1 MLQVHSLLW
10 HYLWLAPN
18 VLGLTL
24 ALCLWRGE
32 VRKRHPLF
40 IWYLIFVAL
49 EQFCLYWMDVSPR
62 FSALSWWVAFWVG
75 MILEGLLKFAVI
87 AELLK
92 QLLLSWPSIA
102 KLGRTVVTVVG
113 VVLVLAAGVVA
124 AYAAPDR
131 AHWLASGAHVV
142 LQTIYIAQAG
152 LIVSIFALAAFFR
165 VPWERTSFG
174 IAVGYAVVWCQHL
187 AIWSLIAGGV
197 VRYRDWLDFAN
208 MATYHVAVLIWFG
221 YLLVP
226 AKSWEFLKRP
236 KPVSFS
242 ISPAPAISSREELD
256 LWNRELERLLQ

>member
-1 MLQVHSLLW
+1 MLQAHSLLW

-18 VLGLTL
+18 VLGLIL
-24 ALCLWRGE
+24 ALCLWPGE

-40 IWYLIFVAL
+40 VSYLVFVSL

-62 FSALSWWVAFWVG
+62 FSPLTWWLTFWAG

-92 QLLLSWPSIA
+92 QLLRTWPSIA
-102 KLGRTVVTVVG
+102 KLCRTVVTGVG
-113 VVLVLAAGVVA
+113 VVLVLAAAVVA

-131 AHWLASGAHVV
+131 DHRLVSGAHVL

-152 LIVSIFALAAFFR
+152 LIVSIFALAAYFR
-165 VPWERTSFG
+165 LPWERTSFG

-187 AIWSLIAGGV
+187 AILSLVAGGV
-197 VRYRDWLDFAN
+197 VRYRVWLDFAN
-208 MATYHVAVLIWFG
+208 MATYHAAVLIWFG

-226 AKSWEFLKRP
+226 EKSWEFRKRP
-236 KPVSFS
+236 KPVSLAAS
-242 ISPAPAISSREELD
+242 TAVASREELD

>member
-1 MLQVHSLLW
+1 MLQVHSPLW

-18 VLGLTL
+18 VLGLIL
-24 ALCLWRGE
+24 ALCLWQGE
-32 VRKRHPLF
+32 TRKRHPLF
-40 IWYLIFVAL
+40 VCYLIFVAF

-75 MILEGLLKFAVI
+75 MILEGLLKFGVI

-92 QLLLSWPSIA
+92 QLLRTWPSIA
-102 KLGRTVVTVVG
+102 KLGRTVVTMVG

-152 LIVSIFALAAFFR
+152 LIVSIFALAAYFR
-165 VPWERTSFG
+165 LPWERISFG

-187 AIWSLIAGGV
+187 AIWSLIAGGL
-197 VRYRDWLDFAN
+197 VRNRDWLDFAN

-226 AKSWEFLKRP
+226 EEVWGLRKRP
-236 KPVSFS
+236 KPVSIATS
-242 ISPAPAISSREELD
+242 TAVASREELD

>member
-1 MLQVHSLLW
+1 MLQAHSFLW

-18 VLGLTL
+18 VLGLIL
-24 ALCLWRGE
+24 ALCLWQRE
-32 VRKRHPLF
+32 VRKRYPLF
-40 IWYLIFVAL
+40 TCYLVFVAL
-49 EQFCLYWMDVSPR
+49 EQFCLYWMDISPR
-62 FSALSWWVAFWVG
+62 FSALSWWLAFWVG

-92 QLLLSWPSIA
+92 HLLRTWPSIA
-102 KLGRTVVTVVG
+102 NLGRSVVTIVG
-113 VVLVLAAGVVA
+113 VVLVLAAAVVA

-131 AHWLASGAHVV
+131 AHWLVSGAHVV

-152 LIVSIFALAAFFR
+152 LIVSIFALAAYFR

-187 AIWSLIAGGV
+187 AIWSLVADGV
-197 VRYRDWLDFAN
+197 VRNQVWVDFAN
-208 MATYHVAVLIWFG
+208 TATYHVSMLIWFG

-236 KPVSFS
+236 KPVSFAA
-242 ISPAPAISSREELD
+242 SPAIAISSREELD